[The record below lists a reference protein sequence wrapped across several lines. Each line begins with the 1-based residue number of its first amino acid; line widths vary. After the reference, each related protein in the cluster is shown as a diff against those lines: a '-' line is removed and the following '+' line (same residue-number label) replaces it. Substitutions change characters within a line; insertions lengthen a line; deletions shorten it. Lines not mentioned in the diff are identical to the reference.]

1 MNTLL
6 YLLYGG
12 AEEFQLEL
20 TYSVLS
26 ALARSAGESG
36 NLRIV
41 LSSDERTRREDLP
54 VEHLPFSNE
63 ELHEWT
69 FGGRFNHGAKIGAL
83 RKAGGVYDGKLALID
98 TDTYFLRDP
107 SEIFDRIDDSH
118 VVMHADEGP
127 LRDHGQI
134 ASYRQLMQGYPG
146 PYRFDEDSH
155 MFNSGVVGIGD
166 TPRALINDVARLT
179 RD

>member
-1 MNTLL
+1 
-6 YLLYGG
+6 GG
-12 AEEFQLEL
+12 SREF
-20 TYSVLS
+20 
-26 ALARSAGESG
+26 
-36 NLRIV
+36 RIV
-41 LSSDERTRREDLP
+41 LASDENMRRDDLP
-54 VEHLPFSNE
+54 VEHVPFSSE

-83 RKAGGVYDGKLALID
+83 RKAGGVYGGKLALID

-107 SEIFDRIDDSH
+107 SEIFDRIDDAH

-127 LRDHGQI
+127 IRDHGQI

-166 TPRALINDVARLT
+166 KAKALIDDAAKLT
-179 RD
+179 GNLFDLGCHLHTLEQFAFGVVFGNRFGIRT